1 MSLLD
6 RLKAQI
12 AQDGPIG
19 VPEFFTRCLHDPRDG
34 YYAMRPA
41 LGGLG
46 GAGGDFITAPLV
58 SQMFGELIGLWV
70 LETWTRMGRPSSF
83 RLVEMGPGDGT
94 LMSDLLRA
102 GRLDPEFLAAAQ
114 VWLVEVSAP
123 LRAKQAE
130 RLGDGPRWVGR
141 LDEVPAGAPMILVAN
156 ELLDCLPARQF
167 VRTKDGW
174 AERVIGLGEDG
185 ALAFGLRSLG
195 KSSLPLDG
203 GGAGVGVTTA
213 VDEARLRQ
221 AAAAEI
227 TPIPNPSP
235 IEGEGSVR
243 VGTIFESSP
252 AQAALASDIAHRLTT
267 DGGAAL
273 LIDYGRDV
281 PEAGDT
287 LQAIS
292 NHQKVDPLTTAGL
305 ADLTVWADFPSVV
318 AAARETGAKAGPILS
333 QAEFLLALGIE
344 ARAQAL
350 ATARPD
356 RAEQIARQL
365 DRLVGKAQMGALF
378 KVACLTAPDLSPPLF
393 EDAT

>member
-34 YYAMRPA
+34 YYALRPD
-41 LGGLG
+41 L

-70 LETWTRMGRPSSF
+70 LETWTRMGRPSPV

-102 GRLDPEFLAAAQ
+102 GKLDPEFLAAAQ
-114 VWLVEVSAP
+114 VWLVEVSGP
-123 LRAKQAE
+123 LRAKQAAK
-130 RLGDGPRWVGR
+130 LGEIPRWVER
-141 LDEVPAGAPMILVAN
+141 LDEVPAGPMILVAN

-167 VRTKDGW
+167 VRTESGW

-185 ALAFGLRSLG
+185 ALAFGLRALSAKG
-195 KSSLPLDG
+195 PSTGSAGPPPPNGEESLPV
-203 GGAGVGVTTA
+203 GAV
-213 VDEARLRQ
+213 L
-221 AAAAEI
+221 
-227 TPIPNPSP
+227 
-235 IEGEGSVR
+235 
-243 VGTIFESSP
+243 ESSP
-252 AQAALASDIAHRLTT
+252 AQAALASDIAHRLLT

-281 PEAGDT
+281 LEAGDT
-287 LQAIS
+287 LQAVRG
-292 NHQKVDPLTTAGL
+292 HQKVDPLTTAGL

-318 AAARETGAKAGPILS
+318 AAARATGAKAGPVLT
-333 QAEFLLALGIE
+333 QAQFLLALGIE

-350 ATARPD
+350 ASARPD

>member
-34 YYAMRPA
+34 YYAMRPD
-41 LGGLG
+41 L

-70 LETWTRMGRPSSF
+70 VETWTRMGRPSPF
-83 RLVEMGPGDGT
+83 RLVEMGPGDGS

-102 GRLDPEFLAAAQ
+102 GKLEPAFLAAAE

-123 LRAKQAE
+123 LKAKQAAK
-130 RLGDGPRWVGR
+130 LGDGPRWVGR
-141 LDEVPAGAPMILVAN
+141 LDEIPGGAPMILVAN

-167 VRTKDGW
+167 VQTQGGW

-185 ALAFGLRSLG
+185 ELAFGLRSLG
-195 KSSLPLDG
+195 KSSLPSADG
-203 GGAGVGVTTA
+203 GGAGVGVTA
-213 VDEARLRQ
+213 AQDEARRRQ
-221 AAAAEI
+221 AVQAEV

-235 IEGEGSVR
+235 IKGEGSFPIGAIV
-243 VGTIFESSP
+243 ESSP
-252 AQAALASDIAHRLTT
+252 AQAALASDIAHRLLT

-273 LIDYGRDV
+273 LIDYGRAI

-287 LQAIS
+287 LQAVRG
-292 NHQKVDPLTTAGL
+292 HQKVDPLTTAGL

-365 DRLVGKAQMGALF
+365 DRLVGEAQMGALF